1 MAVQMLEINKESPFL
16 YPDIETMP
24 REKLQN
30 LQFKKLKKVLE
41 KAYKNNAFYRK
52 MCQDVD
58 VTPEDIKEF
67 DDIEKLPFLE
77 KKNVRDAYPFGLLL
91 APQESVAEY
100 HTTSGTTGKSIAI
113 CATRED
119 MDRWARLNA
128 RSLWMCGCRPGDI
141 LLMSFAYGLATGIG
155 FHYGA
160 QHMGMGVVPGGI
172 GRTDYLV
179 GLIKDFGVTA
189 ITTTPTYGMHMAE
202 KALEAGINLAT
213 DTKLKF
219 GLFGAE
225 PWPESTR
232 SKLEEML
239 GIDAF
244 NEFGMGEFL
253 GPGMACECP
262 QKNGMHVWS
271 DSFLVEC
278 INPETGKWVKDGE
291 QGEIVWSW
299 IGSDTCAML
308 RYRSHDV
315 ASISWDPCTC
325 GRTHPKMGRILG
337 RSDDALSIS
346 GYVVFPSK
354 AEEVLNSILELGNN
368 FRMIIDTKHHVDHLT
383 IRTEVKDNALLEN
396 EDVKAS
402 LTNKVVK
409 EVKTHLGMTPTVEL
423 VPVNSLPRDEE
434 HGKTASKRIEDR
446 RKWK

>member
-1 MAVQMLEINKESPFL
+1 MSIQMAENRIDRPYFNSQ
-16 YPDIETMP
+16 IETMP
-24 REKLQN
+24 KQKLQD
-30 LQFKKLKKVLE
+30 LQFKKLKGILE
-41 KAYKNNAFYRK
+41 KAYRQNDFYRK
-52 MCQDVD
+52 MCQEAGVK
-58 VTPEDIKEF
+58 PEDIREF
-67 DDIEKLPFLE
+67 DDIQKLPFLE

-91 APQESVAEY
+91 VPQETVAEY

-113 CATRED
+113 CATQGD
-119 MDRWARLNA
+119 MQRWAELNA
-128 RSLWMCGCRPGDI
+128 RSLWMTGCRPGDV
-141 LLMSFAYGLATGIG
+141 LMMSFAYGLATGIG

-172 GRTDYLV
+172 GRTEYLT
-179 GLIKDFGVTA
+179 GLIKDLGVTVL
-189 ITTTPTYGMHMAE
+189 TTTPTYGLHMAE
-202 KALEAGINLAT
+202 TALEHGVDLAR
-213 DTKLKF
+213 DSKLRI

-232 SKLEEML
+232 GKLEEVL
-239 GIDAF
+239 GIKAY

-253 GPGMACECP
+253 GPGMAAEC
-262 QKNGMHVWS
+262 QEKSGMHVWS

-315 ASISWDPCTC
+315 ANISWAPCAC
-325 GRTHPKMGRILG
+325 GRTHPKLGRILG

-354 AEEVLNSILELGNN
+354 VEEVLGAMPELGNN
-368 FRMIIDTKHHVDHLT
+368 FRLIIETRHNLDHLT
-383 IRTEVKDNALLEN
+383 VKTEVRDNAILES
-396 EDVKAS
+396 ETVSADLVK
-402 LTNKVVK
+402 KVIK
-409 EVKTHLGMTPTVEL
+409 EVKTHLGMTPSVEL
-423 VPVNSLPRDEE
+423 APVNSLPRDEQ